1 MLPLG
6 PNDPCLV
13 GRYRVLALLGEGG
26 MGRVYLAVGPD
37 GRRVAVKRILP
48 HLAGDP
54 GFRQRFALEVAAA
67 RKVAGAHTVRVVDAD
82 AASGEPWSATA
93 FVPGPTLVEAVEA
106 SGPLP
111 EAYVRSIG
119 MDLAS
124 ALGDVHS
131 AGLIHRDVKP
141 SNVLLSA
148 AGAQLLDFGVSRAVD
163 YSTSTA
169 LTRTGGVI
177 GSPGYMSPEQ
187 AEAKEL
193 TEQSDVFSL
202 GCLLA
207 TAASG
212 RAPFEGPSIPQVLY
226 RIVHTPPDLEGVPA
240 SLREVIERC
249 LAKDPA
255 ERPSPPEL
263 RRLLEEGGEADP
275 APPEA
280 VRAHAGG
287 QEAAIGGLLAV
298 SPQPTLVD
306 NGPTLAFQHPVPAPP
321 RAARTGLRNV
331 AIAAIVAVAALAVI
345 VPIWIMAASGGDDTG
360 SGEDPVI
367 ADGGDGPSDDT
378 GEEAADADEAEE
390 ASTAIPAEV
399 CGAVDVQGMLD
410 LVGPGSS
417 LVHYEEGEDND
428 SEFASCS
435 IMVADDRG
443 MPTSLLA
450 TVGRNNDA
458 TGGSLSVCHLEGCDG
473 VAPAPLPYG
482 ESTERPWTKGAVI
495 EPSGHLEMAWYK
507 DDVVAWVTPLTSID
521 DGSDAEAE
529 YLAAQGVALYDLVFE
544 G

>member
-6 PNDPCLV
+6 PNDPRLV

-54 GFRQRFALEVAAA
+54 GFRQRFALEVEAA

-93 FVPGPTLVEAVEA
+93 FVPGPTLIEAVEA

-263 RRLLEEGGEADP
+263 RRLLEESGEAE
-275 APPEA
+275 ATPPEA
-280 VRAHAGG
+280 VRAHAGR
-287 QEAAIGGLLAV
+287 QEAAIGGMLAV
-298 SPQPTLVD
+298 PPQPTLAD
-306 NGPTLAFQHPVPAPP
+306 NGPTLAFQNPVPVPP

-367 ADGGDGPSDDT
+367 ADGGDEEGPGRTGDDA
-378 GEEAADADEAEE
+378 GEAPVE
-390 ASTAIPAEV
+390 IPAEI
-399 CGAVDVQGMLD
+399 CDAIDVQGMLD
-410 LVGPGSS
+410 LIGPGST
-417 LVHYEEGEDND
+417 LEIYEEGEENGDD
-428 SEFASCS
+428 YASCS
-435 IMVADDRG
+435 IMVADDQG

-450 TVGRNNDA
+450 TVNRSDDSMA
-458 TGGSLSVCHLEGCDG
+458 FCQLEGCG
-473 VAPAPLPYG
+473 GIQPAAQPYG
-482 ESTERPWTKGAVI
+482 ESDERPWTKGAII
-495 EPSGHLEMAWYK
+495 ETEGGDVQMAWHK
-507 DDVVAWVTPLTSID
+507 DGVGVWVNPLPSID
-521 DGSDAEAE
+521 EASDAEAE
-529 YLAAQGVALYDLVFE
+529 YLLAQGVALYDLVFE